1 MLLSLLCDKW
11 GLGLSDMGRL
21 ELVLAVR
28 ERRGR
33 RTHLLLLLL
42 GSCLLLGSYLL
53 LGNYLLLGS
62 CLLLLLLLLL
72 LGSCSHCMKII

>member
-1 MLLSLLCDKW
+1 MLLLRLLCDKW
-11 GLGLSDMGRL
+11 GLGLSDMGGL

-33 RTHLLLLLL
+33 RTHLL

-62 CLLLLLLLLL
+62 CLLLLLLLL
-72 LGSCSHCMKII
+72 GSCSHCMKII

>member
-1 MLLSLLCDKW
+1 M
-11 GLGLSDMGRL
+11 
-21 ELVLAVR
+21 VLAVR

-33 RTHLLLLLL
+33 RTHLLLL

-72 LGSCSHCMKII
+72 GSCSHCMKII